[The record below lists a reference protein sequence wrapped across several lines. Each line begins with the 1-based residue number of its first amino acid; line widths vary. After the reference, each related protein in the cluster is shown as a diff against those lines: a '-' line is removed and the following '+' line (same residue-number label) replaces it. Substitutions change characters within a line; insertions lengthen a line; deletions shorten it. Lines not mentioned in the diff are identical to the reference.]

1 MINYLAWIDTVLW
14 MNIYLEN
21 NHPEIPN
28 KMDGQEESTIQMK
41 LIYKI
46 VSVTFGN
53 CGMTLIKRRVQGLV
67 K

>member
-1 MINYLAWIDTVLW
+1 